1 MSDSNSDHSQTSKRN
16 RSVSITKPRVR
27 HHHRRCRKS
36 RKLNATTRLRIRY
49 YELKIRLNDVCEW
62 ISHSFQ
68 RTLHLKSGHH
78 RESTDKFSSKPKK
91 ARQSFSKNI
100 KHRRKRYRSKRKS
113 KILRRIVSKT
123 SFTPIRRHK
132 RRKCKDDELSL
143 DFQESRRVT
152 QNRKKRS
159 SLTKAKRSIS
169 EQKVPTNGK
178 TSRKNLGLGDVTTS
192 GGSKKSSLHSFEKV
206 RQYNSIKHIDI

>member
-16 RSVSITKPRVR
+16 RSVSVTRPRVR

-36 RKLNATTRLRIRY
+36 RKLNAATRLRIRY

-68 RTLHLKSGHH
+68 QSLHLKSGHQSN
-78 RESTDKFSSKPKK
+78 STEKVFSKTKK
-91 ARQSFSKNI
+91 TRQSFSKNI

-113 KILRRIVSKT
+113 KIIRRIVSKT
-123 SFTPIRRHK
+123 SFTPIHRHK
-132 RRKCKDDELSL
+132 RRQCKDDELSV

-178 TSRKNLGLGDVTTS
+178 TSRKSLGLGDVTTS

-206 RQYNSIKHIDI
+206 RQYN